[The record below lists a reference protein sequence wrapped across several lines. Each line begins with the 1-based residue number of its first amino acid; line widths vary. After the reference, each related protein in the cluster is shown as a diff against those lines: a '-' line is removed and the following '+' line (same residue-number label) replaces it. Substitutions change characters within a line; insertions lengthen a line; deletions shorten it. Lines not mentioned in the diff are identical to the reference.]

1 MFLFCGRCVFVIV
14 FSDICKEIIKN
25 ICNYFVAVRIPLSH
39 SKFFENRFTSCSVVL
54 DFRKS

>member
-39 SKFFENRFTSCSVVL
+39 SKFFENRFTSCSVL